1 MSSNNRNNML
11 KAHPKRTRGL
21 ASFQKMTL
29 DETIDEEDCSTLDT
43 APDHI
48 STSTSEASSMRS
60 NASQPP
66 LLDFIGNTCEAA
78 AWFTSCFPCAVVDFN
93 DNDDYVVDKLSRESA
108 MNVMYANSNHN
119 IGGDSNSLRVTPDSS
134 PLRGHG
140 KRSQYMEDDK
150 NVIYVRLPEQL
161 VKVDEP
167 LHTVPSVIQEDINE
181 DETMDEVS
189 LIDDPGTMAQL
200 PRLDRTYS
208 GNVDLSK
215 PAVPAAEAPKKKRF
229 GVKKL
234 FRKKK
239 A

>member
-1 MSSNNRNNML
+1 M
-11 KAHPKRTRGL
+11 G
-21 ASFQKMTL
+21 
-29 DETIDEEDCSTLDT
+29 
-43 APDHI
+43 
-48 STSTSEASSMRS
+48 
-60 NASQPP
+60 
-66 LLDFIGNTCEAA
+66 
-78 AWFTSCFPCAVVDFN
+78 
-93 DNDDYVVDKLSRESA
+93 
-108 MNVMYANSNHN
+108 
-119 IGGDSNSLRVTPDSS
+119 
-134 PLRGHG
+134 
-140 KRSQYMEDDK
+140 SQYMEDDK

-234 FRKKK
+234 FRKNK